1 MVELAQEPAGEV
13 DGRRVD
19 RFRLANDRGMR
30 VEILTY
36 GGIIRAVWV
45 PDRDGQVANVTLG
58 FLNLAGYL
66 LAASSGANPF
76 FGCITG
82 RYANRIASGAFSL
95 DGETYRLATN
105 DGANHLH
112 GGLRGFNTYAWDAEP
127 VRREGEAGLRLS
139 RLSPDGEEGYPGN
152 LHTEVTYLLDEASK
166 LRVDYR
172 AETDRPTIINLT
184 NHAYWNLAG
193 EGSGSIEDQVLQVNA
208 SRFTEVD
215 RSLTPT
221 GELTPVAGTPLD
233 FLAPTRIGARIR
245 DGHPQLI
252 RGRGYDHNF
261 VLDRPEGDQSLV
273 EALTLS
279 DQRSGRS
286 LTVWTTEPG
295 VQVYAGGFLDGTVV
309 GSSGRLYR
317 QGDGVAFETQHFP
330 DSPNQPAFP
339 STVLRPGQIFSSTT
353 IFAFSSPGFVVETI

>member
-1 MVELAQEPAGEV
+1 
-13 DGRRVD
+13 
-19 RFRLANDRGMR
+19 
-30 VEILTY
+30 
-36 GGIIRAVWV
+36 
-45 PDRDGQVANVTLG
+45 
-58 FLNLAGYL
+58 
-66 LAASSGANPF
+66 
-76 FGCITG
+76 
-82 RYANRIASGAFSL
+82 
-95 DGETYRLATN
+95 
-105 DGANHLH
+105 LH
-112 GGLRGFNTYAWDAEP
+112 GGVRGFNTFVWDAEP
-127 VRREGEAGLRLS
+127 VRGEGVAGLRLS

-152 LHTEVTYLLDEASK
+152 LQTEVAYLLDDAGK

-193 EGSGSIEDQVLQVNA
+193 EGSGTIEDQVLQVHA

-221 GELTPVAGTPLD
+221 GALAPVAGTPLD

-261 VLDRPEGDQSLV
+261 VLDRPDGDQSLID
-273 EALTLS
+273 ALTLS
-279 DQRSGRS
+279 DQRTGRS
-286 LTVWTTEPG
+286 LAVWTTEPG
-295 VQVYAGGFLDGTVV
+295 VQIYAGGFLDGTVV

-330 DSPNQPAFP
+330 DSPNQPTFP
-339 STVLRPGQIFSSTT
+339 STVLRPGQLFSSTT